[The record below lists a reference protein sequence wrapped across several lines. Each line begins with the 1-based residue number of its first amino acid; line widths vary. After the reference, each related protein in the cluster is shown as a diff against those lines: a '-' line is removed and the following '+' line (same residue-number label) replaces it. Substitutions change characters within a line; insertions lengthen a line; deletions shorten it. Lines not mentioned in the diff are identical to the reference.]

1 MYHASFRQL
10 QALTLVARHESVSR
24 AADAMHL
31 TQPAVSLQLRTL
43 EQITGMALT
52 RKVGRN
58 IQLTA
63 AGEVMAQFSERILR
77 LWEQAGDELA
87 ALHGVTSGTLRIG
100 AVTTAEHLLPPL
112 LVPFTLERPDVRL
125 KLQVGNRVEIVNLL
139 ARHEIDVAIMGTP
152 PRELRTN
159 AARFARH
166 PMAFVANPEH
176 PLMKKKKVTLAD
188 VMDANLLVRERGSG
202 TRTAVERL
210 LKEGGHAFDFGSEV
224 SSNEAI
230 KSMVSAGLGVGF
242 LSVHA
247 CALEFEAALL
257 EVLPMA
263 GNPVEADWHVMHL
276 ADHPIAKVAAAF
288 QDFVIENGQDLV
300 KRELEAFY
308 KGKAKSRAEGR
319 AEGKPEGKDKAAE
332 GKARA
337 RK

>member
-10 QALTLVARHESVSR
+10 QSLVLVARLESVSK
-24 AADAMHL
+24 AAEAMHL

-43 EQITGMALT
+43 EDITGTALT

-58 IQLTA
+58 VQLTA
-63 AGEVMAQFSERILR
+63 AGEVMAAFSERILH

-87 ALHGVTSGTLRIG
+87 ALNGISSGTLRIG

-112 LVPFTLERPDVRL
+112 LVPFTLARPDVRL

-139 ARHEIDVAIMGTP
+139 ARQEIDLAIMGTP

-166 PMAFVANPEH
+166 PMGFVASPAH
-176 PLMKKKKVTLAD
+176 PLMRKKKVTLAD
-188 VMDANLLVRERGSG
+188 VSAANLLVRERGSG

-210 LKEGGHAFDFGSEV
+210 FKEGGHPLNFGSEV

-230 KSMVSAGLGVGF
+230 KRMVSAGLGLGF

-247 CALEFEAALL
+247 CALEFQAGLIKL
-257 EVLPMA
+257 LPMA
-263 GNPVEADWHVMHL
+263 ANPVEAHWHVMHL
-276 ADHPIAKVAAAF
+276 AGVPIPKVAAAF
-288 QDFVIENGQDLV
+288 QDFVIDQGQELV
-300 KRELEAFY
+300 QRELEGFY
-308 KGKAKSRAEGR
+308 KPVAGRRKA
-319 AEGKPEGKDKAAE
+319 
-332 GKARA
+332 
-337 RK
+337 

>member
-10 QALTLVARHESVSR
+10 QSLVLVARHESVSK
-24 AADAMHL
+24 AAEAMHV

-43 EQITGMALT
+43 ENITGVALT
-52 RKVGRN
+52 RKDGRG

-63 AGEVMAQFSERILR
+63 AGEVMADFAERILR
-77 LWEQAGDELA
+77 LWEHAGDELA

-125 KLQVGNRVEIVNLL
+125 KLQVGNRVEIVNML
-139 ARHEIDVAIMGTP
+139 ARQEIDVAIMGTP

-166 PMAFVANPEH
+166 PMGFVASAAH
-176 PLMKKKKVTLAD
+176 PLMKKRKLTLAD
-188 VMDANLLVRERGSG
+188 VVGANLLVRERGSG

-210 LKEGGHAFDFGSEV
+210 FKEGGHALNFGSEV

-230 KSMVSAGLGVGF
+230 KRMVSAGLGVGF

-247 CALEFEAALL
+247 CALEFKSGLL
-257 EVLPMA
+257 RMLPLK
-263 GNPVEADWHVMHL
+263 GNPVDADWQVMHL
-276 ADHPIAKVAAAF
+276 AGQPIPKVAAAF
-288 QDFVIENGQDLV
+288 QDYVIEHGQALV
-300 KRELEAFY
+300 SSELEGFY
-308 KGKAKSRAEGR
+308 QRSAG
-319 AEGKPEGKDKAAE
+319 
-332 GKARA
+332 
-337 RK
+337 